1 VSDLSL
7 QARGLSRSF
16 GGLKAANNVS
26 FDVARGTITALIG
39 PNGAGKTTLFNLI
52 TNLFSAD
59 TGEIEFEGRRIDKL
73 QPVQIADL
81 GLIRTF
87 QTARV
92 FPGMT
97 VLENIM
103 VGRSRLARHGLLQQ
117 AFWSAGCRRAERD
130 LTQRADALLALTG
143 LTRYRDT
150 HAVELPMGAQ
160 KMLEILRALM
170 AQPKLLLLD
179 EPAAGLNDTETSELA
194 SLLLAIRAS
203 NITVLIVEHNM
214 GLVMGVADSIVV
226 LETGAVIAT
235 GTPAEIQTNDRVIK
249 AYLG

>member
-1 VSDLSL
+1 MNDLTL

-26 FDVARGTITALIG
+26 FDVARGTVTALIG

-97 VLENIM
+97 VLENVM
-103 VGRSRLARHGLLQQ
+103 VGRSRLAKYGLLQQ
-117 AFWSAGCRRAERD
+117 AFWSVGCRRAERD
-130 LTQRADALLALTG
+130 LTRRADALLELTG

>member
-1 VSDLSL
+1 MSNASL
-7 QARGLSRSF
+7 RVRGLSRSF
-16 GGLKAANNVS
+16 GGLRAANDVS
-26 FDVARGTITALIG
+26 FDVVRGTITALIG

-59 TGEIEFEGRRIDKL
+59 TGEIEFEGRRIDKM
-73 QPVQIADL
+73 QPGRIADL

-97 VLENIM
+97 VLENVM
-103 VGRSRLARHGLLQQ
+103 VGRSRISKCGLLQQ
-117 AFWSAGCRRAERD
+117 ALWSSDCRRAERD

-143 LTRYRDT
+143 LTRFRDT

-194 SLLLAIRAS
+194 SLMFAIRAS
-203 NITVLIVEHNM
+203 DITVLIVEHNM
-214 GLVMGVADSIVV
+214 GLVMGVADRVVV